1 MSLRYWKKIAMV
13 IFVEHVHGSHKQ
25 FEINKLICMHIYWS
39 NFAISPVSLIR
50 CKDNPNRPENNPTN
64 INLTGKPRVWR
75 SPVYGLSTITI
86 NCFLITPAI
95 PCHQQGLNK
104 MTFGASFSIKILLWT
119 DILEYLYRTKM
130 RGFRQSYCECVS
142 YHDISPDAMYIAS
155 EKKSYW
161 IHDQIVYQYFLVETS
176 SFLVACVCLGIHPSV
191 FL

>member
-1 MSLRYWKKIAMV
+1 MSLKYWKKIAMV

-39 NFAISPVSLIR
+39 NFAISPVSL
-50 CKDNPNRPENNPTN
+50 
-64 INLTGKPRVWR
+64 RVWR

-119 DILEYLYRTKM
+119 DISEYLYRTKM
-130 RGFRQSYCECVS
+130 RGFRQPYCECVS
-142 YHDISPDAMYIAS
+142 YYDISPDAMYIAS
-155 EKKSYW
+155 EKNHTEFMTKLC
-161 IHDQIVYQYFLVETS
+161 INIF
-176 SFLVACVCLGIHPSV
+176 
-191 FL
+191 